1 VSREK
6 QRVYEFGPFRLDPGQ
21 QQLFK
26 DGIPVPLTPKAFD
39 TLLALVQKHG
49 QLVSK
54 EELLQTVWPDA
65 FVEESTLAQ
74 NVFRLRK
81 LLADGEAGSSWI
93 ETIPKRGYRFTAPVR
108 ESQPETLAPVS
119 VHLPEQA
126 AKTDAGTAAQRAK
139 SPRRWRFPATVAAAA
154 LLSLGSAVY
163 WLGAS
168 RPALSFANREWILVA
183 DFENRT
189 GDARFD
195 KALLTALSVSLEQS
209 RHANV
214 FPRSRV
220 YETLQRMGR
229 QINTSEELTVSEA
242 LGREMCQRE
251 NLRALVAAS
260 LTRTGTQ
267 FLLVGRLVDPK
278 SGSSIRS
285 YTVRIQSED
294 QILDALDTV
303 AKNIRQDLGE
313 TLYSI
318 QRDSLPLPHVTTSS
332 LSALELYAQ
341 ANDLWRRGKYQDSRT
356 QLQEA
361 LRIDPDF
368 AMAHAALG
376 NELYSHIFSQPTQGK
391 QEYERALRLSGRV
404 TAREHMYI
412 EASFAGAQAQTDGA
426 VRLYRALLGSYP
438 DDTRALFGLATVLL
452 RANRCND
459 AIAEYRELI
468 RINPSDVN
476 SQINIATCYANQSKY
491 AEALSYYGKAFELDP
506 ERLTSAAINREY
518 GFTLVGAG
526 HPEKAREVFTL
537 ALARPEARTNA
548 LRSLGLLDL
557 YEGRYR
563 DGIARLK
570 EAIRANQTD
579 KNDLGVARNRMFLAT
594 AYQGQGDVT
603 SELSEL
609 DEVANIDALF
619 TQAPWLAAR
628 MGMAYA
634 RAGAPER
641 AVKVLDAVRARMNS
655 GSPTTQSDAGLLE
668 GEILVARGKFAQAI
682 ELLQNARQEN
692 YPPSVVLSLEGQ
704 ARAYEKSGQ
713 SEKAIACYEA
723 FLGGQGVTPLA
734 WEAQQQWLE
743 AHYELAK
750 LEAARGDTTR
760 ETQLLDTLLGI
771 WKNADSDLPLLQQ
784 AKALRNGVN
793 R

>member
-1 VSREK
+1 VSQEK
-6 QRVYEFGPFRLDPGQ
+6 QHVYEFGPFRVDPGQ

-26 DGIPVPLTPKAFD
+26 HGMPVAMTPKAFD
-39 TLLALVQKHG
+39 TLLTLVQKHG

-74 NVFRLRK
+74 NVFKLRK
-81 LLADGEAGSSWI
+81 LLADGLAGSPCI
-93 ETIPKRGYRFTAPVR
+93 ETIPKRGYRFIAPVR
-108 ESQPETLAPVS
+108 EGPPEPPVPAPAQ
-119 VHLPEQA
+119 LPESAAEADAGQA
-126 AKTDAGTAAQRAK
+126 AGHSEKRL
-139 SPRRWRFPATVAAAA
+139 RWRFWVMGAGAA
-154 LLSLGSAVY
+154 LFLIAAVVF
-163 WLGAS
+163 WFASS
-168 RPALSFANREWILVA
+168 RPALSFTSREWILIA

-195 KALLTALSVSLEQS
+195 KALFTALTVSLEQS
-209 RHANV
+209 RYANV

-229 QINTSEELTVSEA
+229 KVDLSQELTVSEA
-242 LGREMCQRE
+242 LGREICQRE

-260 LTRTGTQ
+260 LTRTGKQ

-332 LSALELYAQ
+332 LSALQLYAQ
-341 ANDLWRRGKYQDSRT
+341 ANELWQRGKYLDSRT

-368 AMAHAALG
+368 AMAHSALG
-376 NELYSHIFSQPTQGK
+376 SELYSHIFSLPIQGK
-391 QEYERALRLSGRV
+391 QEYERALQLSDRV

-412 EASFAGAQAQTDGA
+412 EASFAAAQAQTDAA
-426 VRLYRALLGSYP
+426 VRLYRALLESYP
-438 DDTRALFGLATVLL
+438 DDTRALFSLATVLL
-452 RANRCND
+452 RVGRCND
-459 AIAEYRELI
+459 AIAAYRELI

-476 SQINIATCYANQSKY
+476 SRINIATCYANQSKY
-491 AEALSYYGKAFELDP
+491 AEALPYYDKAFELDP
-506 ERLTSAAINREY
+506 ERRASSNINREY

-526 HPEKAREVFTL
+526 QPEKAKEIFAL
-537 ALARPEARTNA
+537 ALARPEAHTAA

-557 YEGRYR
+557 YEGRYK
-563 DGIARLK
+563 DGISQLK
-570 EAIRANQTD
+570 EAVEANQTE
-579 KNDLGVARNRMFLAT
+579 KNDLGVARNLLYLSI
-594 AYQGQGDVT
+594 AYRGQGNMAT
-603 SELSEL
+603 ELSEL
-609 DEVANIDALF
+609 DEAAKIDALF

-628 MGMAYA
+628 VGIAYA
-634 RAGAPER
+634 RAGAPDR
-641 AVKVLDAVRARMNS
+641 ATKVLEAVRAKMIP
-655 GSPTTQSDAGLLE
+655 GDPTTQSDAGLLE
-668 GEILVARGKFAQAI
+668 GEILVAQGKFAKGI
-682 ELLQNARQEN
+682 ELLQSARQEN
-692 YPPSVVLSLEGQ
+692 YPPSVMLSLEGQ
-704 ARAYEKSGQ
+704 ARAYAKSGQ
-713 SEKAIACYEA
+713 AEKAIACYQA
-723 FLGGQGVTPLA
+723 FLAGQGVSPLA
-734 WEAQQQWLE
+734 WEAQQWWVE

-750 LEAARGDTTR
+750 LEATHGDVVR

-784 AKALRNGVN
+784 AKTLRNGVN

>member
-1 VSREK
+1 VSQEK
-6 QRVYEFGPFRLDPGQ
+6 QHVYEFGPFRVDPGQ

-26 DGIPVPLTPKAFD
+26 HGIPVPLTPKAFD

-74 NVFRLRK
+74 NVFKLRK
-81 LLADGEAGSSWI
+81 LLADGADGLSCI
-93 ETIPKRGYRFTAPVR
+93 ETIPKRGYRFIAPVR
-108 ESQPETLAPVS
+108 EIQPEPPEHAP
-119 VHLPEQA
+119 EA
-126 AKTDAGTAAQRAK
+126 DATAAA
-139 SPRRWRFPATVAAAA
+139 RRSEIRSRWWFRIMVAGAVLLLVAATV
-154 LLSLGSAVY
+154 Y
-163 WLGAS
+163 WFAAS
-168 RPALSFANREWILVA
+168 RPALSFNNREWILVA

-195 KALLTALSVSLEQS
+195 KALLTALTVSLEQS
-209 RHANV
+209 RYANV

-220 YETLQRMGR
+220 YETLQRMDR
-229 QINTSEELTVSEA
+229 PISTSEELTVSEA
-242 LGREMCQRE
+242 LGREICQRE

-260 LTRTGTQ
+260 LTRTGKQ

-278 SGSSIRS
+278 SGSSVRA

-294 QILDALDTV
+294 QILDAVDTI

-318 QRDSLPLPHVTTSS
+318 QRDSLPLPQVTTSS
-332 LSALELYAQ
+332 LSALQLYAQ
-341 ANDLWRRGKYQDSRT
+341 ASDLWHRGKYQDSRP

-376 NELYSHIFSQPTQGK
+376 NELYGHIFSQPVQGK
-391 QEYERALRLSGRV
+391 QEYERALQLSGRA

-412 EASFAGAQAQTDGA
+412 EASFAGAQAQTDAA
-426 VRLYRALLGSYP
+426 VRLYRALLDAYP
-438 DDTRALFGLATVLL
+438 DDTRGLFGLATVLL

-459 AIAEYRELI
+459 AIAAYRELI

-476 SQINIATCYANQSKY
+476 SRINIGTCYANLSKY
-491 AEALSYYGKAFELDP
+491 AEALPYYDKAFELDP
-506 ERLTSAAINREY
+506 ARMTSANINREY
-518 GFTLVGAG
+518 GFVLVGAG
-526 HPEKAREVFTL
+526 QPEKAKEVFAL
-537 ALARPEARTNA
+537 ALARPEARIAA

-557 YEGRYR
+557 YEGRYK
-563 DGIARLK
+563 DAIVELK
-570 EAIRANQTD
+570 EAVKANQDD
-579 KNDLGVARNRMFLAT
+579 KNDLGVARNLLYLST
-594 AYQGQGDVT
+594 AYRGQENLAM
-603 SELSEL
+603 ELSEL
-609 DEVANIDALF
+609 DEAAKISALF

-628 MGMAYA
+628 VGTAYA
-634 RAGAPER
+634 RAGAPDR
-641 AVKVLDAVRARMNS
+641 AAKVLDTVRAKMNP
-655 GSPTTQSDAGLLE
+655 GDATNQADAGLLE
-668 GEILVARGKFAQAI
+668 GEILVAQGKFAKGI
-682 ELLQNARQEN
+682 ELLQSAQQEN
-692 YPPSVVLSLEGQ
+692 YPASVMLSLEGQ
-704 ARAYEKSGQ
+704 ARAYAKSGQ
-713 SEKAIACYEA
+713 SEKAIACYRA
-723 FLGGQGVTPLA
+723 FLAGQGVSPLA
-734 WEAQQQWLE
+734 WEAQQWWVE

-750 LEAARGDTTR
+750 LEATHGDVER